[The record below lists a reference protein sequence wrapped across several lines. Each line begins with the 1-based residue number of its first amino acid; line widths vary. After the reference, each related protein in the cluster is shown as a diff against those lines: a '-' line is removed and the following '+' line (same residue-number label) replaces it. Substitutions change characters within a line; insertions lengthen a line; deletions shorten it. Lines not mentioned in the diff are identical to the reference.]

1 MDSALAQW
9 DENESS
15 TPDKEWAALQQV
27 KLLNVPGDIDHDHD
41 NIPQR
46 ITKTNLDE
54 IPTMTEMVRAIAGLK
69 GDKAPGGGVRY
80 SWEDLAMATTED
92 VWMPREVH
100 NYDRGST
107 YWNDG
112 ESTSEALYQV
122 MDALAM
128 KHREG
133 WRRLVHR
140 SAVYARDF
148 GTTNMSMRVKGKI
161 YRAIVLSTFLYGAE
175 A

>member
-1 MDSALAQW
+1 MATQEEGTCLPEINRWNGAFSDSMRVVARWCEHFQ
-9 DENESS
+9 
-15 TPDKEWAALQQV
+15 

-69 GDKAPGGGVRY
+69 GDKAPGGCVRY

-112 ESTSEALYQV
+112 EC
-122 MDALAM
+122 
-128 KHREG
+128 
-133 WRRLVHR
+133 
-140 SAVYARDF
+140 
-148 GTTNMSMRVKGKI
+148 
-161 YRAIVLSTFLYGAE
+161 
-175 A
+175 